1 MTVFN
6 YSELHFAKV
15 TFYKIHTLVV
25 FLVYE
30 QQCIKQFVTFLR
42 NEDESFEQTSDRFS
56 LFQAV
61 VAGSAFQCISSS
73 LQPEV

>member
-1 MTVFN
+1 M
-6 YSELHFAKV
+6 
-15 TFYKIHTLVV
+15 II
-25 FLVYE
+25 YE
-30 QQCIKQFVTFLR
+30 HQCIKQFVTLLR